1 MHTTHSARLMIALAL
16 AGAVSAC
23 AIRPGTPDS
32 SLAQGAEWTATIAPT
47 TISAIHGTVKF
58 VRTDP
63 PSQTRVIFALSDGT
77 ANAVRPWHIHY
88 GVCGNDQTIVGK
100 PADYP
105 PLVMS
110 SQGNLSAIAQLPV
123 ELVKGTRYVV
133 HLHASPGEMKTVIA
147 CAPLL
152 PGGGAAIVAAAH

>member
-1 MHTTHSARLMIALAL
+1 MHNTRLMTALAL

-23 AIRPGTPDS
+23 ATRPGTPDN
-32 SLAQGAEWTATIAPT
+32 SLAPGAEWTATLVPT
-47 TISAIHGTVKF
+47 TKSAIHGTVKF

-63 PSQTRVIFALSDGT
+63 PTQTRVIFALNDGT
-77 ANAVRPWHIHY
+77 ANTVRPWHVHF
-88 GVCGNDQTIVGK
+88 GVCGNDKTIVGK

-133 HLHASPGEMKTVIA
+133 HIHASPSDMKTVIV
-147 CAPLL
+147 CAPLM
-152 PGGGAAIVAAAH
+152 PGGGSAIVATTH